1 MKSFLYRY
9 LNVFSL
15 AAVAVLLLLAGCER
29 KKDNPNVLLITIDTL
44 RADRLGSYGY
54 GVARTPVLDRVAAE
68 GVRCSDA
75 IAAAPI
81 TAPSH
86 SSILTGLWP
95 PAHGVRDNGTYSLPL
110 EATTLAE
117 RLRDH
122 GWATHAVVSAIVLDR
137 RYRLDQGFEQYD
149 DDLWPEDEP
158 KLFMIRDRPARKTT
172 DRFLAW
178 LDGRPESDNRP
189 FFAWLHYFDPHQPY
203 EAEPHDRALAA
214 TPYDAEIAGVDRA
227 IGRILDR
234 LRETGQLDDTL
245 LVVTADHG
253 ESLGEH
259 GEKTHA
265 IFVYDATV
273 RVPLLLRYPR
283 QLPAGR
289 VYEGPVRGVDIVP
302 TVLGALGLP
311 GGEETQGYDLMD
323 ALRGREAPPRLP
335 QYSESLV
342 AELGFGMA
350 PLFALRAD
358 GYKWIRAPRP
368 ELYDLAADPGEL
380 ANRVDQER
388 RRAIALDRELS
399 ALLEESRGRALAS
412 AANPMDQETREALIS
427 LGYLSRE
434 SDREKMT
441 GLDPKDGLPIYNLLE
456 DARHL
461 AQQQRW
467 QEAEELLRT
476 ILAQIPAHVSAR
488 NVLAMALL
496 RQDRIDEAV
505 EQYKLSLAS
514 DPNQAR
520 VLSMLGG
527 IELSRERLGEAEKL
541 FRAALAITPGFVEAV
556 ANLGFLAD
564 LRGDAE
570 TARGYYRQALE
581 ADPNFPRAH
590 RLAADWYYEKEQ
602 WAEALAAY
610 REVLAI
616 VPSDFESTLQAGSSL
631 RRLGRREEAEQ
642 LFLKAAELRP
652 DSWIPLYNRAC
663 LAAVSGEPEAA
674 LELLRGLGEK
684 GFRSFDLL
692 RGDEDLAAVRRLPEY
707 PALLAKLRRQ
717 AAD

>member
-1 MKSFLYRY
+1 MFL
-9 LNVFSL
+9 
-15 AAVAVLLLLAGCER
+15 ATAGCRE
-29 KKDNPNVLLITIDTL
+29 KTKPNVLLITIDTL

-54 GVARTPVLDRVAAE
+54 PAARTPALDRVAAE

-110 EATTLAE
+110 EAETLAE
-117 RLRDH
+117 RLQKN
-122 GWATHAVVSAIVLDR
+122 GWATHAIVSAVVLDR
-137 RYRLDQGFEQYD
+137 RYQLDQGFEQYD

-178 LDGRPESDNRP
+178 LDGRPAEDARP

-203 EAEPHDRALAA
+203 EPEAQDRALAA

-234 LRETGQLDDTL
+234 LRATGQLDDTL
-245 LVVTADHG
+245 LVITADHG

-265 IFVYDATV
+265 VFLYDATL

-283 QLPAGR
+283 ALPAGR
-289 VYEGPVRGVDIVP
+289 VYEGPVRSIDLVP

-311 GGEETQGYDLMD
+311 GGEETQGRDLMA

-358 GYKWIRAPRP
+358 GFKWIRAPRP
-368 ELYDLAADPGEL
+368 ELYDLTADPREL
-380 ANRVDQER
+380 ANRVDQDR
-388 RRAIALDRELS
+388 RRATALDRELS
-399 ALLEESRGRALAS
+399 AILEESRGRALAS
-412 AANPMDQETREALIS
+412 AANPLDQETREALIS
-427 LGYLSRE
+427 LGYLSRQD
-434 SDREKMT
+434 DREKMG
-441 GLDPKDGLPIYNLLE
+441 GLDPKDGLPIYNRLE

-467 QEAEELLRT
+467 SEAEVLLRE
-476 ILAQIPAHVSAR
+476 ILAVIPGHVSAR
-488 NVLAMALL
+488 NVLGLALV
-496 RQDRIDEAV
+496 RQGRLDEAV
-505 EQYKLSLAS
+505 EQYRLSLDS

-527 IELSRERLGEAEKL
+527 IELGRDRLAEAEQL
-541 FRAALAITPGFVEAV
+541 FRAALAITPGFVEAI
-556 ANLGFLAD
+556 ANLGFVAD
-564 LRGDAE
+564 LRGE
-570 TARGYYRQALE
+570 TEEARGLYEKALA
-581 ADPNFPRAH
+581 ADPHFPRAH
-590 RLAADWYYEKEQ
+590 RLAADWHYERGD
-602 WAEALAAY
+602 WAKALASYQA
-610 REVLAI
+610 VLAT
-616 VPSDFESTLQAGSSL
+616 VPTDFESTLQAGNSL
-631 RRLGRREEAEQ
+631 RRLGRRPEAET
-642 LFLKAAELRP
+642 LFRRAEELRP

-674 LELLRGLGEK
+674 LALLARLGEK
-684 GFRSFDLL
+684 GFRRLALL
-692 RGDEDLAAVRRLPEY
+692 REDEDLDGVRRLPEF
-707 PALLAKLRRQ
+707 PPLLRRLEEN
-717 AAD
+717 AGG